1 MQFVEPWTL
10 IEKFTD
16 ELVAE
21 LNKELP
27 EKHVLFGKPV
37 KALARRTDCDDVLF
51 EITDGSKQFA
61 VVHLTWSGKQDLH
74 TNFPWTEIFA
84 SLEEFNKNRM
94 QPDALEF
101 SS

>member
-1 MQFVEPWTL
+1 MKLVEPWVV
-10 IEKFTD
+10 IDKYAD

-21 LNKELP
+21 LERELP
-27 EKHVLFGKPV
+27 EQHILYKKPV

-51 EITDGSKQFA
+51 QICDSSEQVA

-74 TNFPWTEIFA
+74 TKFPWTEIFTSFA
-84 SLEEFNKNRM
+84 EFEKSRM

-101 SS
+101 ST